1 MAHTGGG
8 SVFGFSS
15 SGGAAGGKPLFGGSA
30 GGTAGTG
37 DGDGGAG
44 EGEGDGEGDNEVFG
58 SGADA
63 APVVTLEEVPKV
75 TGEEAEETMFSGE
88 RMGEGHGW
96 VRVAAVVCLQG
107 QPGDAVHSIVAAVS
121 GCMALTSCVA
131 PLARTLQRTACC
143 LSSTRPP
150 SHGMS
155 AAAGRCASTATLPA
169 RRRAP

>member
-1 MAHTGGG
+1 MPACGTCSDSTVRSPSMAHTGGG

-75 TGEEAEETMFSGE
+75 TGEEAEE
-88 RMGEGHGW
+88 
-96 VRVAAVVCLQG
+96 
-107 QPGDAVHSIVAAVS
+107 
-121 GCMALTSCVA
+121 SCGG
-131 PLARTLQRTACC
+131 RRE
-143 LSSTRPP
+143 
-150 SHGMS
+150 
-155 AAAGRCASTATLPA
+155 AAARDDRLRARVVFSCAFLLCSVISTKAHSLSRSLTCPPPTPRAPPA
-169 RRRAP
+169 RRVPF